1 MRRQFAHGE
10 AFDSVIPLGED
21 ESGDFPGVFGRTG
34 RMAALGV
41 AAAMALG
48 SVTVPSTTGTDHLS
62 AAWAARVADA
72 TTHAAGDVLTLFA
85 SPVHAAANLFG
96 SDNASVA
103 PAPVGLPSIDV
114 SHVASA
120 MNRSRLVAQDW
131 ANQAEAAAAVARQA
145 AADAA
150 AAQQQA
156 AAVAAAAAQQA
167 AARAA
172 AEQAIAQ
179 RAAAEQA
186 IAQQAAEQAAAQEAA
201 AQQAAVEQAAAEQ
214 AAAEQAAA
222 DQAAAEEAAAEQA
235 RAAQRNNG
243 GGSNSDGG
251 SAWGG
256 RAAAVAAAVA
266 APALVAASPAT
277 LGTAGAAGQTTAAED
292 QFVDLVNI
300 ERARLGLPALQ
311 FDGSLLHAARSQAN
325 VIASTGSLSH
335 QSLSPLLGPFRV
347 AGENVGYGPSI
358 GVVNDALVH
367 SPGHYA
373 NMVNPSFRYM
383 ATAVVTTPDGRYW
396 VSQVYGG

>member
-10 AFDSVIPLGED
+10 TFDSVIPLGED

-85 SPVHAAANLFG
+85 SPVHAAANLFRN
-96 SDNASVA
+96 DNASVA

-131 ANQAEAAAAVARQA
+131 ANQADTAAAVARQA

-150 AAQQQA
+150 AAQQKA
-156 AAVAAAAAQQA
+156 AAAAAAAAQQA

-179 RAAAEQA
+179 QAVAAK
-186 IAQQAAEQAAAQEAA
+186 QAAEQAAAQEAA
-201 AQQAAVEQAAAEQ
+201 AQQAAVEQAAADQ

-256 RAAAVAAAVA
+256 RAAAAAAAVA
-266 APALVAASPAT
+266 APALVAAAPAT

-300 ERARLGLPALQ
+300 ERARLGLAALQ

-383 ATAVVTTPDGRYW
+383 ATAVATTPDGRYW